1 MHTNVSAFHIV
12 FVESVLGGSWNALGG
27 ARTQKVM
34 YTTCF
39 SVFGSV
45 FTRRNAA
52 SGVSLGDS
60 LGDPVGDLGP
70 HMLCTHMF
78 QRFASFSAECVFGGS
93 LGRTW
98 GCLWDPQGFLVG
110 PRGVLGAA
118 WGYLETPWGSLVALG
133 VFLGDSL
140 GVLGCP
146 REAPCRDLVP
156 HMLRTPMFQ
165 RFLFFVALAS
175 LFEFF
180 FILCVVFSIVL
191 FLSFVHRILDPKTS
205 CILAVLAHSGA
216 SSLGAVRLQGS
227 PWETPWPTWWE
238 TWGLI
243 CYAH

>member
-52 SGVSLGDS
+52 SWISLGDS
-60 LGDPVGDLGP
+60 LGDPVRDLGA

-118 WGYLETPWGSLVALG
+118 WGV
-133 VFLGDSL
+133 LGDTL
-140 GVLGCP
+140 GVLGCSWGVLGRVLGGP
-146 REAPCRDLVP
+146 GVPSGGSLSEPSAPYATHTDVP
-156 HMLRTPMFQ
+156 AFRAF
-165 RFLFFVALAS
+165 RCSCV
-175 LFEFF
+175 
-180 FILCVVFSIVL
+180 ILL
-191 FLSFVHRILDPKTS
+191 DYWLLS
-205 CILAVLAHSGA
+205 
-216 SSLGAVRLQGS
+216 
-227 PWETPWPTWWE
+227 
-238 TWGLI
+238 
-243 CYAH
+243 

>member
-1 MHTNVSAFHIV
+1 MHTDVSAFHIV

-34 YTTCF
+34 YTMCF

-45 FTRRNAA
+45 FARRNAA

-133 VFLGDSL
+133 VFLGESL

-165 RFLFFVALAS
+165 RFVLFVALA
-175 LFEFF
+175 
-180 FILCVVFSIVL
+180 
-191 FLSFVHRILDPKTS
+191 
-205 CILAVLAHSGA
+205 
-216 SSLGAVRLQGS
+216 
-227 PWETPWPTWWE
+227 
-238 TWGLI
+238 
-243 CYAH
+243 

>member
-27 ARTQKVM
+27 AQTQKVM
-34 YTTCF
+34 YATCF

-60 LGDPVGDLGP
+60 LGDLVGDLGP

-118 WGYLETPWGSLVALG
+118 WGV
-133 VFLGDSL
+133 LGDTL
-140 GVLGCP
+140 GVLGCSWGVLGRVLGGP
-146 REAPCRDLVP
+146 GVPSGGSLSGPSAPYATHTDVP
-156 HMLRTPMFQ
+156 AFRAF
-165 RFLFFVALAS
+165 RCSCV
-175 LFEFF
+175 
-180 FILCVVFSIVL
+180 ILL
-191 FLSFVHRILDPKTS
+191 DYWLLS
-205 CILAVLAHSGA
+205 
-216 SSLGAVRLQGS
+216 
-227 PWETPWPTWWE
+227 
-238 TWGLI
+238 
-243 CYAH
+243 

>member
-98 GCLWDPQGFLVG
+98 GCLWSPEGFLVS

-118 WGYLETPWGSLVALG
+118 WGSLETPWGSWCSWGLLG
-133 VFLGDSL
+133 RLRGGSC
-140 GVLGCP
+140 GVLGESLSGP
-146 REAPCRDLVP
+146 SAPYATHTDVP
-156 HMLRTPMFQ
+156 AFRAF
-165 RFLFFVALAS
+165 RCSCV
-175 LFEFF
+175 
-180 FILCVVFSIVL
+180 ILL
-191 FLSFVHRILDPKTS
+191 DYWLLS
-205 CILAVLAHSGA
+205 
-216 SSLGAVRLQGS
+216 
-227 PWETPWPTWWE
+227 
-238 TWGLI
+238 
-243 CYAH
+243 

>member
-52 SGVSLGDS
+52 SGISLGDS
-60 LGDPVGDLGP
+60 LGDPVRDLGP

-140 GVLGCP
+140 GGHGVPSGGSLSGP
-146 REAPCRDLVP
+146 SAPYATHTDVP
-156 HMLRTPMFQ
+156 AFRAF
-165 RFLFFVALAS
+165 RCSCV
-175 LFEFF
+175 
-180 FILCVVFSIVL
+180 ILL
-191 FLSFVHRILDPKTS
+191 DYWLLSWS
-205 CILAVLAHSGA
+205 
-216 SSLGAVRLQGS
+216 
-227 PWETPWPTWWE
+227 
-238 TWGLI
+238 
-243 CYAH
+243 